1 MRLTKILEGSGIT
14 LGIKTEEKP
23 SQAVVHTENNHWIVY
38 LIETDAGLYCGIT
51 TDMTRR
57 YQQHCNGTGA
67 KFFRRAKPVRIVY
80 TETQPDRSTASK
92 REYAIK
98 QLRRDQKLALIATKS
113 TN

>member
-1 MRLTKILEGSGIT
+1 VT
-14 LGIKTEEKP
+14 KTE
-23 SQAVVHTENNHWIVY
+23 SSLWIVY

-51 TDMTRR
+51 TDMDRR

-67 KFFRRAKPVRIVY
+67 KFFRRAKPIRIAY

-98 QLRRDQKLALIATKS
+98 QLTRKQKLVLVNSASLGL
-113 TN
+113 